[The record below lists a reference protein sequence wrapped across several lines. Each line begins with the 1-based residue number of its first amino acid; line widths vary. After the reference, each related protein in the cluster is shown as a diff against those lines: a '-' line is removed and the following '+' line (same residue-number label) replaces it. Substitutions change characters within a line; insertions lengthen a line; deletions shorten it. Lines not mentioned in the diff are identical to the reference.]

1 MNKYSKKL
9 VSKCIYIQ
17 ILKCT
22 NTDLLETFMSSSGW
36 DLVYNWLVDSITK
49 KNWIL
54 VQEVLEL
61 FLLCPVD
68 TTRLKSNSAP
78 KVVKNLSI
86 SGGTSGKCLFLF
98 ACPHFRFHE
107 TNKNLSPKQL

>member
-22 NTDLLETFMSSSGW
+22 NTDLLEMFMSANGW
-36 DLVYNWLVDSITK
+36 DLVYNWLVDAITK
-49 KNWIL
+49 NNWIL
-54 VQEVLEL
+54 VQEILEL

-68 TTRLKSNSAP
+68 TTRLKSNAAP

-86 SGGTSGKCLFLF
+86 NGGTSGNYFFYFYNIFL
-98 ACPHFRFHE
+98 
-107 TNKNLSPKQL
+107 

>member
-1 MNKYSKKL
+1 MSKYSKKL

-22 NTDLLETFMSSSGW
+22 NTDLLENFMSANGW
-36 DLVYNWLVDSITK
+36 DLVYSWLADSIAK
-49 KNWIL
+49 GNWIL
-54 VQEVLEL
+54 VQEILEL

-86 SGGTSGKCLFLF
+86 SGGTSGKYILYRISALKTYVDFSF
-98 ACPHFRFHE
+98 
-107 TNKNLSPKQL
+107 SQL